1 MHPKLVNALTMLEI
15 KTNMKRTNATQ
26 HTHTQSRRT
35 RRGTT
40 LPLENFRRSVL
51 VTKGYVY

>member
-26 HTHTQSRRT
+26 HTHTHAIRT
-35 RRGTT
+35 NRQ
-40 LPLENFRRSVL
+40 
-51 VTKGYVY
+51 GYNGPS

>member
-26 HTHTQSRRT
+26 HTHTQSGQT
-35 RRGTT
+35 RRGTSY
-40 LPLENFRRSVL
+40 PLENFRRSVL
-51 VTKGYVY
+51 VTKGYDY